1 MLGDFRPIRRLGAAL
16 ALLLAVTLTGAP
28 EARTK
33 KAARKPSNTLK
44 QISDE
49 ARVTIIQHAQ
59 VWTPTT
65 VSEMDLRLG
74 PQGEGAF
81 QPNAAVSCD
90 YVEEKLDGSSPKFDC
105 RLDDGSVV
113 KVKYGL
119 GGEVQG
125 EVLSTRLLWALGFGA
140 DRMYPAV
147 VTCRG
152 CSVDPWNK
160 RRSVA
165 ETHVFERAV
174 IERKAAGR
182 AIETKKTKGWA
193 WPELEFVDRTLGG
206 APIEQRDALKLLAVF
221 IQHSDSKPEQQRL
234 ACLGRHDEVDEE
246 GNRAGLCAKPFML
259 LNDVGQTFGKA
270 NLYNRDNVS
279 AANFEGWSKTK
290 VFENGEACVGNI
302 SLSGTGTLDHPK
314 ISEAGRAFL
323 TGLMTQLTDG
333 QLHDLFEVARV
344 ELRSRKP
351 GSGEA
356 PASIDEWVAAFK
368 NKRDEIANRRCGA

>member
-140 DRMYPAV
+140 DRIYPAV

-165 ETHVFERAV
+165 ETH
-174 IERKAAGR
+174 
-182 AIETKKTKGWA
+182 
-193 WPELEFVDRTLGG
+193 
-206 APIEQRDALKLLAVF
+206 
-221 IQHSDSKPEQQRL
+221 
-234 ACLGRHDEVDEE
+234 
-246 GNRAGLCAKPFML
+246 
-259 LNDVGQTFGKA
+259 
-270 NLYNRDNVS
+270 
-279 AANFEGWSKTK
+279 
-290 VFENGEACVGNI
+290 
-302 SLSGTGTLDHPK
+302 
-314 ISEAGRAFL
+314 
-323 TGLMTQLTDG
+323 
-333 QLHDLFEVARV
+333 
-344 ELRSRKP
+344 
-351 GSGEA
+351 
-356 PASIDEWVAAFK
+356 
-368 NKRDEIANRRCGA
+368 